1 MTAVRPRFCAAPLS
15 TDAPAA
21 DARTGAN
28 SAVITNRPARPRA
41 MVPMLTSKRFREC
54 GTTGTRHC
62 DPYGQR
68 GRPAFPGRT
77 AGGARQV
84 LRPTSYVL
92 RPTSYVLC
100 PMSYV
105 PRPTSY
111 VPRPT
116 CEGAWCSTRSTCSSC
131 SSVHPRGDHSSSA
144 PFSPLVMP
152 TLSRHL
158 VGGCGCAG
166 RPAACGTR
174 CPAHGRRDACC
185 SGNAPVPAGRIGCPT
200 RAWCPVAAARGG

>member
-92 RPTSYVLC
+92 RATC
-100 PMSYV
+100 HV
-105 PRPTSY
+105 PRA
-111 VPRPT
+111 T
-116 CEGAWCSTRSTCSSC
+116 CHVLRAKVLGA
-131 SSVHPRGDHSSSA
+131 
-144 PFSPLVMP
+144 
-152 TLSRHL
+152 
-158 VGGCGCAG
+158 
-166 RPAACGTR
+166 RPAGT
-174 CPAHGRRDACC
+174 
-185 SGNAPVPAGRIGCPT
+185 
-200 RAWCPVAAARGG
+200 